1 MRIDSNGDT
10 LVATLPESVGVV
22 WNRGSHYANVYIGW
36 ESHDP
41 IMLFSECFSFAWEKN
56 HTSMLDFTTA
66 LENYITDEI

>member
-22 WNRGSHYANVYIGW
+22 WNRGSHYANVYSGW
-36 ESHDP
+36 ESHNP
-41 IMLFSECFSFAWEKN
+41 INCFSFAWEKN
-56 HTSMLDFTTA
+56 YTSMLDFTTA